1 MTPTLHRLPLT
12 LLLLTLCLALSCS
25 DKGGDDDTSDASQDA
40 TDAAAEADAG
50 EAADPCGDGS
60 CGPGED
66 CLLCPTDCPSACGD
80 GLCTFGEYCAVCP
93 EDCDCET
100 LAATPPMGWNSW
112 NQFACDIDEGLV
124 KETAE
129 AMVSSGMRDVGYQY
143 INLDDCWQID
153 RDAEGRIVVDPDRF
167 PSGMKALADEVHAL
181 GLKLGVYTCAGTMTC
196 EERPGSFGHELID
209 AQTYADWGV
218 DYVKVDWCYTDG
230 MDARERYASMWEAFQ
245 AVDRPMVHSICNW
258 GYQDPWI
265 WGAGVGHLWR
275 TSHDIKDI
283 WPAVMVNLESTADK
297 AAYAGPGHWND
308 PDMLEVGIEII
319 QGLTP
324 DEQRAHMALWAI
336 AASPLIAG
344 NDLRDM
350 SEATRALLTKAE
362 IIAVNQDPLGLQAVR
377 LQSEGEEGERQVWA
391 KPLAS
396 RGLRAVVLFNR
407 DAEAHTMSVTWDAL
421 GLAPG
426 SALVRDLF
434 EGAELAS
441 ATDRFEAEVPSHG
454 AVFVT
459 IQGQDDAPP
468 PGETPVSAL
477 PWMYAAGSLG
487 APERDRSNGGA
498 ARHDGDPL
506 LVGGVEYA
514 RGVGVRAPSRLLIHL
529 GGRCTS
535 FTALGALEDG
545 AGAGASVRFVVQGD
559 GEVLHTSDVVHAGG
573 APRPMSVDITGR
585 RVLELT
591 LDHTG
596 DDVEDDLAVWADAK
610 VVCE

>member
-1 MTPTLHRLPLT
+1 MRSTLHGLPLT
-12 LLLLTLCLALSCS
+12 LSLLALTLAVAC
-25 DKGGDDDTSDASQDA
+25 GGKDSDDDTSDTSSDA
-40 TDAAAEADAG
+40 TDTATEADTG
-50 EAADPCGDGS
+50 EAADPCGDGA
-60 CGPGED
+60 CAAGED
-66 CLLCPTDCPSACGD
+66 CLLCPTDCACACGD
-80 GLCTFGEYCAVCP
+80 GLCTFGEHCAVCP
-93 EDCDCET
+93 GDCDCET

-112 NQFACDIDEGLV
+112 NQFACDIDEDLV
-124 KETAE
+124 RQTAE
-129 AMVSSGMRDVGYQY
+129 AMVSSGMRDVGYEY
-143 INLDDCWQID
+143 VNLDDCWQVD
-153 RDAEGRIVVDPDRF
+153 RDVEGRIVVDPDRF
-167 PSGMKALADEVHAL
+167 PKGMKALADEIHAM

-196 EERPGSFGHELID
+196 EERPGSFGYELID

-230 MDARERYASMWEAFQ
+230 MDARERYASMWDAFE
-245 AVDRPMVHSICNW
+245 AVDHPMVHSICNW

-297 AAYAGPGHWND
+297 AAFAGPGRWND

-336 AASPLIAG
+336 AAAPLIAG

-350 SEATRALLTKAE
+350 SEDTRALLTNAE

-377 LQSEGEEGERQVWA
+377 LRSEGEEGERQVWA
-391 KPLAS
+391 KPLRA

-407 DAEAHTMSVTWDAL
+407 DREAHTMSVAWDDL
-421 GLAPG
+421 GLAAG
-426 SALVRDLF
+426 EAQVRDLF
-434 EGAELAS
+434 EGVDLGS
-441 ATDRFEAEVPSHG
+441 ATDRFEAEVHSHG

-468 PGETPVSAL
+468 VGETPLSMI

-487 APERDRSNGGA
+487 APERDRANGGA
-498 ARHDGDPL
+498 ARHDGGPL

-514 RGVGVRAPSRLLIHL
+514 RGVGARAPSRLLVHL

-535 FTALGALEDG
+535 FTAVGALEDG
-545 AGAGASVRFVVQGD
+545 AGAGASVRFVVAGD
-559 GEVLHTSDVVHAGG
+559 GQVLHTSDVVHAGG
-573 APRPMSVDITGR
+573 SPRPMSVDVTGR
-585 RVLELT
+585 RVLELR

-596 DDVEDDLAVWADAK
+596 DDVEADLAVWADAK